1 MKNKQEKES
10 GTLKY
15 KLSLSFKSAKFGSKT
30 TNCTLAASG
39 DRELEGHRIANIFF
53 PFTELRQFFL
63 LERSKMVLFFERYSL
78 SVPQT

>member
-1 MKNKQEKES
+1 MFLPSSSQTMKNKQEKES

-39 DRELEGHRIANIFF
+39 DRELEGHRIANI
-53 PFTELRQFFL
+53 
-63 LERSKMVLFFERYSL
+63 SL
-78 SVPQT
+78 SIH